1 MAKAELLLEPIG
13 TEQEIGLGVRTGDQL
28 QPDRQPVVGPAA
40 RDGQRRK
47 AGHRDRR
54 GDAEPVDD
62 VLERLAID
70 AEHVAVRIG
79 KGRHRGTDGHQDVV
93 PVEQGKQLQIDPA
106 AGTLRRVEVSGADV
120 APALDVPAQG
130 FGQALAVLCHHRAEL
145 IEQQRAAQS
154 LEGALDVAERKI
166 DRRGLRED
174 PPDLLHRAIEQAT
187 HRAVNQRE
195 TEIDADRD
203 PEVRPVG
210 GRKVG
215 RLPGSVA
222 VRDRIAVVAPGQ
234 RRQDQGGIL
243 DGAREDA
250 VRDQVLP

>member
-1 MAKAELLLEPIG
+1 M
-13 TEQEIGLGVRTGDQL
+13 
-28 QPDRQPVVGPAA
+28 
-40 RDGQRRK
+40 
-47 AGHRDRR
+47 
-54 GDAEPVDD
+54 
-62 VLERLAID
+62 
-70 AEHVAVRIG
+70 
-79 KGRHRGTDGHQDVV
+79 

-106 AGTLRRVEVSGADV
+106 AGALRRVEISGADV

-187 HRAVNQRE
+187 HRAGSAQ

-215 RLPGSVA
+215 RLPGRA
-222 VRDRIAVVAPGQ
+222 VRDRIAVVTPGQ